1 MLQLLLIVEIF
12 DHLWLVVLVNHMIG
26 LTIIVVS
33 LESICGVV
41 LSDGPFVGSHFGA
54 FPRDLLIEK
63 TDELLLLHDDVLD

>member
-12 DHLWLVVLVNHMIG
+12 VHLWLVVLVNHMIG
-26 LTIIVVS
+26 LTIVVS
-33 LESICGVV
+33 LESICGV

-63 TDELLLLHDDVLD
+63 TDQLLLLHDDVLD